1 MAQSSPSEFLT
12 FYRRALRASH
22 RVASRSIQTTRPF
35 SQSIIASRPASNPD
49 KKHDVGSEDKN
60 KKHVLDKG
68 HDPNVQTEQ
77 SQKGKEHRATD
88 SGGVATQQKSG
99 GAHEKAKKEF
109 PEAPTTIG
117 FQDERGGK
125 GH

>member
-12 FYRRALRASH
+12 FYRALRASH
-22 RVASRSIQTTRPF
+22 RVASRSVRPF
-35 SQSIIASRPASNPD
+35 SQSIVASRPASNPD
-49 KKHDVGSEDKN
+49 KKHDIGSEEKN

-77 SQKGKEHRATD
+77 SKQGREHRATD

-117 FQDERGGK
+117 FEDERGGK